1 MWSPDGLTM
10 ALLFLIFQFLF
21 QVSIAKRR
29 KHGAAKA
36 AEKRKAKN
44 HKLKM

>member
-1 MWSPDGLTM
+1 LARKTLLKTTEVRMWIDHL
-10 ALLFLIFQFLF
+10 
-21 QVSIAKRR
+21 VSIAKRR